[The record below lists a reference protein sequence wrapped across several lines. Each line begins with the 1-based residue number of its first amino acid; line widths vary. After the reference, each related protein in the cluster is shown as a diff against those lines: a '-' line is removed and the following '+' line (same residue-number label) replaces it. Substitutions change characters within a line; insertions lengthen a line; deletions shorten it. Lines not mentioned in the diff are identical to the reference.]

1 MAGELR
7 CTEPATTHHEVA
19 TDVQDVVTL
28 SPDPREGS
36 ETLRTAFEL
45 VRWSADREPNG
56 TALLDPE
63 SEEQLSYADLM
74 RRIEVVAG
82 EVAAGGAT
90 PGSLVATAMP
100 NTVEH
105 VIVLLALN
113 RVGAVPAII
122 NPRLKTSE
130 INQLIARGDIEGFVQ
145 VTEQPEV
152 GDGDG
157 DGDGDGVEG
166 VQRIYVSSEAL
177 RGQRDPSVP
186 DPPAFRRPSG
196 ESPAFVFYTSG
207 TTGLPKGV
215 VIPNRAV
222 EPRVLFMSTQ
232 CGLRFG
238 AFNTAL
244 GLMPVH
250 HVIGFFGVLL
260 TSLAFN
266 GTWIPVRAFDPEK
279 SIGYIANFG
288 VTCLFASPTH
298 YDALLASPGFRPGC
312 FSSVTNLIFAGSAM
326 NESILHRLNAQVE
339 VPIVNIYGTTETMNS
354 LYSADAVNEPRLRA
368 GYHSRVQ
375 IAGVAEDPSIGL
387 PPGVEGE
394 LVVDAAA
401 DATFVEY
408 LNNQEAT
415 KSRLVNGW
423 YRTGDSAFT
432 DADGYV
438 VLTGRIDDMINT
450 GAENVHAEE
459 VEAVL
464 ARHPA
469 VAEVAVVGLPDVRWG
484 EVVTAVVVVN
494 ASVSSQEL
502 DRLCLES
509 ELANFKRPRRY
520 FLVDQLPRNSA
531 MKIAGHVLRDQL
543 SKESGQPSPDGFV
556 QVAIEESL

>member
-1 MAGELR
+1 M
-7 CTEPATTHHEVA
+7 
-19 TDVQDVVTL
+19 
-28 SPDPREGS
+28 
-36 ETLRTAFEL
+36 RTAFEL
-45 VRWSADREPNG
+45 VRWSADREPTG

-63 SEEQLSYADLM
+63 SKEHVSYADLM

-82 EVAAGGAT
+82 ELAAGGAT

-122 NPRLKTSE
+122 NPRLKTTE
-130 INQLIARGDIEGFVQ
+130 INQLIARGDIQGFVRAA
-145 VTEQPEV
+145 EQSA
-152 GDGDG
+152 GS
-157 DGDGDGVEG
+157 DGVEG
-166 VQRIYVSSEAL
+166 VQDIHVSRAAL
-177 RGQRDPSVP
+177 RGLRDPSVP
-186 DPPAFRRPSG
+186 EPPSFRKPSE

-215 VIPNRAV
+215 VIPHRAI

-266 GTWIPVRAFDPEK
+266 GTWIPVRAFEPEK
-279 SIGYIANFG
+279 SIDYIENFG

-298 YDALLASPGFRPGC
+298 FDALLSSPGFAPSRFG
-312 FSSVTNLIFAGSAM
+312 SVASLIFAGSAM
-326 NESILHRLNAQVE
+326 NESILRRLNDQLR

-354 LYSADAVNEPRLRA
+354 LYSPDAVNVPRLRA

-387 PPGVEGE
+387 PSGIEGE

-401 DATFVEY
+401 DATFLGY

-415 KSRLVNGW
+415 ASRLVNGW
-423 YRTGDSAFT
+423 YRTGDSAYT
-432 DADGYV
+432 DEDGYV

-469 VAEVAVVGLPDVRWG
+469 VVEVAVVGLPDVRWG

-494 ASVSSQEL
+494 TSVSSQEL

-520 FLVDQLPRNSA
+520 FLVDHLPRNSA
-531 MKIAGHVLRDQL
+531 MKIARRVLRDQL
-543 SKESGQPSPDGFV
+543 SKEPSQPTPDGFV